1 MLLIRTAKPKPTD
14 GIRLPG
20 LTPTFVRSHAPNRMP
35 TRVPW
40 VLLMLGIVCS
50 SGCSL
55 LKSTLGLPDKA
66 IQAVLSLNR
75 EGVTIDPVELQS
87 QLIRFS
93 DHYLDAMISATGL
106 LRQGEEEHPDR
117 RTLLKRRIA
126 MTDDVLSIA
135 TGSNAYANLLDMIIL
150 VSLNRV
156 NIENYWMPK
165 RFGDSAKPLL
175 DAGLDAE
182 KEIWRIAGTALQQ
195 QQIDELRNGIRAWR
209 DQHPDGRTPRD
220 VGSLGFASEIAKMS
234 KVNQADKSS
243 VFNLLIIDPFA
254 GLDPA
259 TSELANTRLFAERGL
274 FLARRM
280 PTLVRWETE
289 LLALQTAEMP
299 QIEKLLSST
308 NQFSASVE
316 RFSLVSERL
325 PALISSEREQIVQAL
340 DAQRPGLISLAAQTE
355 KALGAGKLMSEA
367 TNATLNTYRALMNQ
381 LDERPSNPN
390 AEPFRIGDYT
400 AAAAQISASA
410 ERLTTLLE
418 ALGKTISPER
428 LDMLSARADLLG
440 KQAQASGK
448 EVVDYAFKKLLLLGV
463 ILITLSSAMV
473 LATCWVYWMLKDTGR
488 RRLKAQ

>member
-1 MLLIRTAKPKPTD
+1 MLLIRTAKPNLTD
-14 GIRLPG
+14 GIRFLG
-20 LTPTFVRSHAPNRMP
+20 LTATFMRSQAPNRMP
-35 TRVPW
+35 ARVPLA
-40 VLLMLGIVCS
+40 LLMLGLLCS

-55 LKSTLGLPDKA
+55 IKGTLELPDKA
-66 IQAVLSLNR
+66 IQAMLSLNR
-75 EGVTIDPVELQS
+75 DGVTIDPVELQS

-106 LRQGEEEHPDR
+106 LRQGAEERPDR
-117 RTLLKRRIA
+117 RTLLIRRIA

-175 DAGLDAE
+175 VAAVDSE
-182 KEIWRIAGTALQQ
+182 KEIWRIAETALKKE
-195 QQIDELRNGIRAWR
+195 QIEELRNGIKAWR
-209 DQHPDGRTPRD
+209 EQHPDGRTPRD
-220 VGSLGFASEIAKMS
+220 VGSLGFATEIAKMS
-234 KVNQADKSS
+234 KINQADKSS

-299 QIEKLLSST
+299 QVEKLLSST
-308 NQFSASVE
+308 SQFSASVE

-325 PALISSEREQIVQAL
+325 PALISSEREHIVQAL

-355 KALGAGKLMSEA
+355 KALDAGKLMSEA
-367 TNATLNTYRALMNQ
+367 TNATLNTYRVLMKQ
-381 LDERPSNPN
+381 LDDRPSDPN

-400 AAAAQISASA
+400 VAAAQISASA
-410 ERLTTLLE
+410 EQLSKLLE
-418 ALGKTISPER
+418 AFGNTISPER
-428 LDMLSARADLLG
+428 IDMLSARADLLG
-440 KQAQASGK
+440 KQARTSGK
-448 EVVDYAFKKLLLLGV
+448 EVVDYAFNKVLLLGM
-463 ILITLSSAMV
+463 ILILLSCGMA
-473 LATCWVYWMLKDTGR
+473 LATSLAYWKLKKVIVG
-488 RRLKAQ
+488 KG